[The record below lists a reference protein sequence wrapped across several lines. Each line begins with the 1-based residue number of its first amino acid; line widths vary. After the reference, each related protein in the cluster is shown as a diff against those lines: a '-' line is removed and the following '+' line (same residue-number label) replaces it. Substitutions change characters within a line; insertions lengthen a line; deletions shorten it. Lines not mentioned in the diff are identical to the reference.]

1 MNILDEIV
9 AATLPRVA
17 REKAAGLPEPK
28 APPRK
33 PFRFEERLR
42 APGVSFICEVKKA
55 SPSKG
60 VIAAEFPYLD
70 IARAYEQ
77 AGADAISVLTEPD
90 YFQGCNT
97 YLAEIRAAVD
107 TPLLRKDFTIDPFQ
121 IEQAAALGADAVLL
135 ICAILSPAQVK
146 EYIALADRL
155 GLSCLVEAHD
165 EEEIKTALGAG
176 ARIIGVNNRNLKTF
190 AVDTAN
196 SLRLRALVPPDILFV
211 AESGVGA
218 AEDVA
223 LLRAHNISAVLVGEA
238 LMRAPDKAAM
248 LSDLRGGAR
257 I

>member
-9 AATLPRVA
+9 ASTLPRVA

-33 PFRFEERLR
+33 PFHFEENLR

-60 VIAAEFPYLD
+60 VIAADFPYLD
-70 IARAYEQ
+70 IARAYER

-90 YFQGCNT
+90 YFQGRNA

-146 EYIALADRL
+146 EYIALADTL

-165 EEEIKTALGAG
+165 EEEIKTALAAG
-176 ARIIGVNNRNLKTF
+176 ARIIGVNNRDLKTF
-190 AVDTAN
+190 TVDTAN
-196 SLRLRALVPPDILFV
+196 SIRLRKLVPPDILFV

-218 AEDVA
+218 AEDIA
-223 LLRAHNISAVLVGEA
+223 LLREHNISAVLVGET

-248 LSDLRGGAR
+248 LSSLRGVR
-257 I
+257 